1 MTYHVKFTNAY
12 KKGYKRAKKQGLNLQ
27 LIDDV
32 VDELRQ
38 GHKLDAKY
46 RDHALHGNWEG
57 FRECHIQPDWL
68 PIYLIEDDIFT
79 LTLSETGTHSELFDE
94 KAVHSGRLFLLWIFS
109 WQETQRLIRFSSSL
123 GPPSESGF
131 L

>member
-12 KKGYKRAKKQGLNLQ
+12 KKGYKRAKKRGLNLQ
-27 LIDDV
+27 LLDDV

-46 RDHALHGNWEG
+46 RDHPLHGNWEG

-68 PIYLIEDDIFT
+68 LIYLIEDDILT

-94 KAVHSGRLFLLWIFS
+94 
-109 WQETQRLIRFSSSL
+109 
-123 GPPSESGF
+123 
-131 L
+131 